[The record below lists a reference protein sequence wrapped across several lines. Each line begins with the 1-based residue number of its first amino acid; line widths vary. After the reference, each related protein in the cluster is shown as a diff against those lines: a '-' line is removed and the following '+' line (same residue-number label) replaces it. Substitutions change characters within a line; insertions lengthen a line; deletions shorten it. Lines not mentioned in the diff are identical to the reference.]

1 MCKEN
6 AYSLYRLSL
15 LLTFFVIV
23 TQNRGLLKPFSIKEK
38 CLRINAMIALK
49 VIGKYR

>member
-1 MCKEN
+1 MYLEN

-15 LLTFFVIV
+15 LLTFFVIIIY
-23 TQNRGLLKPFSIKEK
+23 NRGLVKSFNIKK

-49 VIGKYR
+49 VIGKCP